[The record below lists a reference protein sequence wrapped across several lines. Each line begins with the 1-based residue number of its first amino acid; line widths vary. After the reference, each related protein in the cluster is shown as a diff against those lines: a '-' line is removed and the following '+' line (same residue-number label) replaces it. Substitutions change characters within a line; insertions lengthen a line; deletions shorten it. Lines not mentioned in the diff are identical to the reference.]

1 MERQSIYT
9 FTNKYNERPVYTCQI
24 AINSTEIREGR
35 KKSVQVTKGSRGRG
49 RTAVSKV
56 RDFLTNLNI
65 TGVLRARTGAS
76 KLAL

>member
-1 MERQSIYT
+1 MTDKLCYGGKE
-9 FTNKYNERPVYTCQI
+9 NKMG
-24 AINSTEIREGR
+24 EGR

-65 TGVLRARTGAS
+65 TGVLRARTGAR